1 MYRYIV
7 VWHTFFCT
15 PRFAH
20 RCQKTNRL
28 VLPEVALD
36 SDAGEL
42 QPDLSVSLVELW
54 DIIYCNEEIWGI
66 LAVTYLNNGDIYWDH

>member
-42 QPDLSVSLVELW
+42 QPDLSVSLVEL
-54 DIIYCNEEIWGI
+54 
-66 LAVTYLNNGDIYWDH
+66 